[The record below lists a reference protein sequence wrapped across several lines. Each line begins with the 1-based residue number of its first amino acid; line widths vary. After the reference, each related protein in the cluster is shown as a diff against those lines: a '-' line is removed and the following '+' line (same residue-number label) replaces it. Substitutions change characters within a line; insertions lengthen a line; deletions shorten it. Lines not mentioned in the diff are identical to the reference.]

1 MARGSIPPTFR
12 QFMKNTLI
20 VRREYIS
27 NDVIDIL
34 NRPAGLASIESIDN
48 GHSYIINFNPNTT
61 EISKYRENMKKLIE
75 AKNVTIDVTSIDKI
89 IEGLILSN
97 LATFYGNVYTA
108 LMKEVVNQYVGKNID
123 NTFSVSDLAKV
134 LSKI

>member
-1 MARGSIPPTFR
+1 
-12 QFMKNTLI
+12 MKNTLI